1 MPTPRSFPQPRLGIP
16 SARGITGSGLDSAP
30 NLSHTVSSPTAT
42 VSSSFSQSSSASAWL
57 FALTG
62 FRLSSPS
69 KPIPRPTKQT
79 KVHTR
84 RRSSAAIKIQSEETA
99 GFDDSFI
106 AFCGWLVNYAILF
119 AVVHMYVTR
128 LATIE
133 LAPTDYA
140 LILAIVRVTL
150 LGGI

>member
-30 NLSHTVSSPTAT
+30 NLSHTP
-42 VSSSFSQSSSASAWL
+42 SSSASAWL

-69 KPIPRPTKQT
+69 KPIPHPTKIFRT
-79 KVHTR
+79 
-84 RRSSAAIKIQSEETA
+84 IKIQSEETA